1 MASSGNMKVR
11 GVTIEIGG
19 DVSELSKALKNVNSD
34 INKTQ
39 KELKDVE
46 KLLKL
51 DPSNTELLRQKH
63 ELLGKQVA
71 DTKTKL
77 ETLKKTEEE
86 LNKSGV
92 DKHSEQY
99 RALER
104 EIISTEDSLR
114 KLEAAAAASNV
125 TLTKVSQTFGKI
137 SDASGKVAQATK
149 GISTAAGGA
158 LAGIAGLAYK
168 SVQAAD
174 DLSSLSQKTGIA
186 TDELQKMKYASD
198 LVDVSVDDITK
209 AFSKMKKNMD
219 STSKD
224 VVAAFDKIGVSTRDS
239 LTGELRNTTDVF
251 YEVLQGLSGISN
263 ETERDIVAMQL
274 FGKSADELAG
284 IIDDGG
290 ASLKALGEEAEQ
302 LGLIMDEQTLGSLN
316 DVNDSIDKLKAKA
329 NGELAQA
336 GAKAM
341 EALMPVFEKVLD
353 AMSKALDFI
362 GSLNEDQ
369 IKMIATLLAVTA
381 GISPVAK
388 GISNVTGLISKLT
401 GAGGAVP
408 KAIEICGK
416 LTGTVLPKVVSALKV
431 FPGLGLTAAIIA
443 LVALIATKGDDAQ
456 KIINNACDFIKGL
469 LDKLFNWLNDHGL
482 TTLAAFIKS
491 VKDFIGDV
499 QKVLSGIIDFIRGV
513 FTGDWQRAWKGIVD
527 IFSGIFGGIK
537 DLIKAP
543 INAVIGAINK
553 VIGGFN
559 KLRSV
564 AGKSQVSTIPLLAGG
579 GIVSRGSAIVG
590 DAGPELLTMMGG
602 RAVVQPLTS
611 STTNN
616 TNTNLGGV
624 TINVY
629 GAAGQNV
636 RELAEI
642 VMDEM
647 QAATDRKAAVFG

>member
-1 MASSGNMKVR
+1 MASSGGMKVR

-19 DVSELSKALKNVNSD
+19 DVSELSKALKGVNSD
-34 INKTQ
+34 ISKTQ

-77 ETLKKTEEE
+77 ETLKKAEEE
-86 LNKSGV
+86 LNKNGV
-92 DKHSEQY
+92 DKHSDQY

-104 EIISTEDSLR
+104 EIVSTEHSLR
-114 KLEAAAAASNV
+114 ELEAAAAASNV

-174 DLSSLSQKTGIA
+174 DLNTLAKQTGISTA
-186 TDELQKMKYASD
+186 ELQKMQYASD
-198 LVDVSVDDITK
+198 LIDVSVDSITG
-209 AFSKMKKNMD
+209 AMTKMKKNMA

-224 VVAAFDKIGVSTRDS
+224 TQAAFQKIGVSVQDSNGQLRDA
-239 LTGELRNTTDVF
+239 TTVF
-251 YEVLQGLSGISN
+251 YEVLEGLSHVAN
-263 ETERDIVAMQL
+263 ETERDTLAMQL
-274 FGKSADELAG
+274 FGRSADELAG
-284 IIDDGG
+284 IVDDGG
-290 ASLKALGEEAEQ
+290 AALRELGLEAEQ
-302 LGLIMDEQTLGSLN
+302 LGLIMDQQTLDSLN
-316 DVNDSIDKLKAKA
+316 NVNDAVDKLKAKA
-329 NGELAQA
+329 NGELAQS

-353 AMSKALDFI
+353 AMSKALDYI
-362 GSLNEDQ
+362 GSLDEDQ
-369 IKMIATLLAVTA
+369 IKMLATLLAVTA
-381 GISPVAK
+381 AISPVAK

-401 GAGGAVP
+401 GEGGAVP

-443 LVALIATKGDDAQ
+443 LVALIATKGDEIQ
-456 KIINNACDFIKGL
+456 KYINKACDFIKGL

-482 TTLAAFIKS
+482 TTLAAFVKS
-491 VKDFIGDV
+491 IKDFIGDI
-499 QKVLSGIIDFIRGV
+499 QKVLGGIIDFIRGV
-513 FTGDWQRAWKGIVD
+513 FTGNWQRAWQGIVN

-543 INAVIGAINK
+543 INGVIGAINK

-564 AGKSQVSTIPLLAGG
+564 AGKSQVSTIPLLARG
-579 GIVSRGSAIVG
+579 GIVSSGSAIVG

-636 RELAEI
+636 RELADI
-642 VMDEM
+642 IMDEM

>member
-1 MASSGNMKVR
+1 MASSGGMKVR

-19 DVSELSKALKNVNSD
+19 DVSELSKALKGVNSD
-34 INKTQ
+34 ISKTQ

-77 ETLKKTEEE
+77 ETLKKAEEE
-86 LNKSGV
+86 LNKNGV
-92 DKHSEQY
+92 DKHSDQY

-104 EIISTEDSLR
+104 EIVSTEHSLR
-114 KLEAAAAASNV
+114 ELEAAAAASNV

-174 DLSSLSQKTGIA
+174 DLNTLAKQTGLSTA
-186 TDELQKMKYASD
+186 ELQKMQYASD
-198 LVDVSVDDITK
+198 LIDVSVDSITG
-209 AFSKMKKNMD
+209 AMTKMKKNMT

-224 VVAAFDKIGVSTRDS
+224 TQAAFQRIGVSVTESNGQLRDS
-239 LTGELRNTTDVF
+239 TTVF
-251 YEVLQGLSGISN
+251 YEVLEGLSHVAN
-263 ETERDIVAMQL
+263 ETERDTLAMQL
-274 FGKSADELAG
+274 FGRSADELAG
-284 IIDDGG
+284 IVDDGG
-290 ASLKALGEEAEQ
+290 AALRELGLEAEQ
-302 LGLIMDEQTLGSLN
+302 LGLIMDQQTLDSLN
-316 DVNDSIDKLKAKA
+316 NVNDSIDKLKAKA

-353 AMSKALDFI
+353 AMSKALDYI
-362 GSLNEDQ
+362 GSLDADQ
-369 IKMIATLLAVTA
+369 IKMLATLLSVTA
-381 GISPVAK
+381 AISPVAK

-401 GAGGAVP
+401 GEGGAVP

-443 LVALIATKGDDAQ
+443 LVALIATKGDEIQ
-456 KIINNACDFIKGL
+456 KYINKACDFIKGL

-482 TTLAAFIKS
+482 TTLAAFVKS
-491 VKDFIGDV
+491 IKDFIGDV
-499 QKVLSGIIDFIRGV
+499 QKVLILLFKTALQILRLTIGV
-513 FTGDWQRAWKGIVD
+513 CL
-527 IFSGIFGGIK
+527 SSL
-537 DLIKAP
+537 LI
-543 INAVIGAINK
+543 
-553 VIGGFN
+553 
-559 KLRSV
+559 
-564 AGKSQVSTIPLLAGG
+564 
-579 GIVSRGSAIVG
+579 
-590 DAGPELLTMMGG
+590 
-602 RAVVQPLTS
+602 
-611 STTNN
+611 
-616 TNTNLGGV
+616 
-624 TINVY
+624 Y
-629 GAAGQNV
+629 
-636 RELAEI
+636 
-642 VMDEM
+642 
-647 QAATDRKAAVFG
+647 

>member
-1 MASSGNMKVR
+1 MASSGGMKVR

-19 DVSELSKALKNVNSD
+19 DVSELSKALKGVNSD
-34 INKTQ
+34 ISKTQ

-77 ETLKKTEEE
+77 ETLKKAEEE
-86 LNKSGV
+86 LNKNGV
-92 DKHSEQY
+92 DKHSDQY

-104 EIISTEDSLR
+104 EIVSTEHSMR
-114 KLEAAAAASNV
+114 ELEAAAAASNV

-174 DLSSLSQKTGIA
+174 DLNTLAKQTGLSTA
-186 TDELQKMKYASD
+186 ELQKMQYASD
-198 LVDVSVDDITK
+198 LIDVSVDSITGAMTK
-209 AFSKMKKNMD
+209 VKKNMT

-224 VVAAFDKIGVSTRDS
+224 TEAPFQKIGVSVQDSNGQLRDA
-239 LTGELRNTTDVF
+239 TTVF
-251 YEVLQGLSGISN
+251 YEVLEGLSHVAN
-263 ETERDIVAMQL
+263 ETERDTLAMQL
-274 FGKSADELAG
+274 FGRSADELAG
-284 IIDDGG
+284 IVDDGG
-290 ASLKALGEEAEQ
+290 AALRELGLEAEQ
-302 LGLIMDEQTLGSLN
+302 LGLIMDQQTLDSLN
-316 DVNDSIDKLKAKA
+316 NVNDSIDKLKAKA

-353 AMSKALDFI
+353 AMSKALDYI
-362 GSLNEDQ
+362 GSLDADQ
-369 IKMIATLLAVTA
+369 IKMLATLLSVTA
-381 GISPVAK
+381 AISPVAK

-401 GAGGAVP
+401 GEGGAIP
-408 KAIEICGK
+408 KAIEICNK
-416 LTGTVLPKVVSALKV
+416 LSGTVLPKVVSALKV
-431 FPGLGLTAAIIA
+431 FPGLGITAAIIA
-443 LVALIATKGDDAQ
+443 LVALIATKGDEIQ
-456 KIINNACDFIKGL
+456 KYINKACDFIKGL

-482 TTLAAFIKS
+482 TTLAAFVKS
-491 VKDFIGDV
+491 IKDFIGDV

-537 DLIKAP
+537 DLVKAP

-564 AGKSQVSTIPLLAGG
+564 AGKSQVSTIPLLARG
-579 GIVSRGSAIVG
+579 GIMSSGSAIVG
-590 DAGPELLTMMGG
+590 DDGPELLTMMGG

-636 RELAEI
+636 RELADI
-642 VMDEM
+642 IMDEM

>member
-1 MASSGNMKVR
+1 MASSGGMKVR

-19 DVSELSKALKNVNSD
+19 DVTELSKALKGVNSD
-34 INKTQ
+34 ISKTQ

-77 ETLKKTEEE
+77 ETLRKTEEE
-86 LNKSGV
+86 LNKTGV

-174 DLSSLSQKTGIA
+174 DLNTLAKQTGISTA
-186 TDELQKMKYASD
+186 ELQKMQYASD
-198 LVDVSVDDITK
+198 LIDVSVDSITG
-209 AFSKMKKNMD
+209 AMTKMKKNMA

-224 VVAAFDKIGVSTRDS
+224 TQAAFQKIGVSAQDSNGQLRDATS
-239 LTGELRNTTDVF
+239 VF
-251 YEVLQGLSGISN
+251 YEVLEGLSHVAN
-263 ETERDIVAMQL
+263 ETERDTLAMQL
-274 FGKSADELAG
+274 FGRSADELAG
-284 IIDDGG
+284 IVDDGG
-290 ASLKALGEEAEQ
+290 AALRELGLEAEQ
-302 LGLIMDEQTLGSLN
+302 LGLIMDQQTLDSLN
-316 DVNDSIDKLKAKA
+316 NVNDAVDKLKAKA
-329 NGELAQA
+329 NGELAQS

-353 AMSKALDFI
+353 AMSKALNYI
-362 GSLNEDQ
+362 GSLDADQ
-369 IKMIATLLAVTA
+369 IKMLATLLSVTA
-381 GISPVAK
+381 AISPVAK

-443 LVALIATKGDDAQ
+443 LVALIATKGDEIQ
-456 KIINNACDFIKGL
+456 KYINKACDFIKGL

-482 TTLAAFIKS
+482 TTLAAFVKS
-491 VKDFIGDV
+491 IKDFIGDV

-537 DLIKAP
+537 DLVKAP

-564 AGKSQVSTIPLLAGG
+564 AGKSQVSTIPLLARG
-579 GIVSRGSAIVG
+579 GIVSSGSAIVG

-636 RELAEI
+636 RELADI
-642 VMDEM
+642 IMDEM

>member
-1 MASSGNMKVR
+1 MASSGGMKVR

-19 DVSELSKALKNVNSD
+19 DVSELSKALKGVNSD
-34 INKTQ
+34 ISKTQ

-77 ETLKKTEEE
+77 ETLKKAEEE
-86 LNKSGV
+86 LNKNGV
-92 DKHSEQY
+92 DKHSDQY

-104 EIISTEDSLR
+104 EIVSTEHSLR
-114 KLEAAAAASNV
+114 ELEAAAAASNV

-168 SVQAAD
+168 SAQAAD
-174 DLSSLSQKTGIA
+174 DLNTLAKQTGLSTA
-186 TDELQKMKYASD
+186 ELQKMQYASD
-198 LVDVSVDDITK
+198 LIDVSVDSITG
-209 AFSKMKKNMD
+209 AMTKMKKNMT

-224 VVAAFDKIGVSTRDS
+224 TQAAFQRIGVSVTESNGQLRDS
-239 LTGELRNTTDVF
+239 TTVF
-251 YEVLQGLSGISN
+251 YEVLEGLSHVAN
-263 ETERDIVAMQL
+263 ETERDTLAMQL
-274 FGKSADELAG
+274 FGRSADELAG
-284 IIDDGG
+284 IVDDGG
-290 ASLKALGEEAEQ
+290 AALRELGLEAEQ
-302 LGLIMDEQTLGSLN
+302 LGLIMDQQTLDSLN
-316 DVNDSIDKLKAKA
+316 NVNDSIDKLKAKA

-353 AMSKALDFI
+353 AMSKALDYI
-362 GSLNEDQ
+362 GSLDADQ
-369 IKMIATLLAVTA
+369 IKMLATLLSVTA
-381 GISPVAK
+381 AISPVAK

-401 GAGGAVP
+401 GEGGAVP
-408 KAIEICGK
+408 KAIEICNK
-416 LTGTVLPKVVSALKV
+416 LSGTVLPKVVSALKV
-431 FPGLGLTAAIIA
+431 FPGLGITAAIIA
-443 LVALIATKGDDAQ
+443 LVALIATKGDEIQ
-456 KIINNACDFIKGL
+456 KFINKACDFIKGL

-482 TTLAAFIKS
+482 TTLAAFVKS
-491 VKDFIGDV
+491 IKDFIGDI
-499 QKVLSGIIDFIRGV
+499 QKVLNGIIDFIRGV
-513 FTGDWQRAWKGIVD
+513 FTGDWQRAWKGIVE

-537 DLIKAP
+537 DLVKAP

-564 AGKSQVSTIPLLAGG
+564 AGKSQVSTIPLLARG
-579 GIVSRGSAIVG
+579 GIVSSGSAIVG

-636 RELAEI
+636 RELADI
-642 VMDEM
+642 IMDEM

>member
-1 MASSGNMKVR
+1 MASSGGMKVR

-19 DVSELSKALKNVNSD
+19 DVSELSKALKGVNSD
-34 INKTQ
+34 ISKTQ

-77 ETLKKTEEE
+77 ETLKKAEEE
-86 LNKSGV
+86 LNKNGV
-92 DKHSEQY
+92 DKHSDQY

-104 EIISTEDSLR
+104 EIVSTEHSLR
-114 KLEAAAAASNV
+114 ELEAAAAASNV

-174 DLSSLSQKTGIA
+174 DLNTLAKQTGISTA
-186 TDELQKMKYASD
+186 ELQKMQYASD
-198 LVDVSVDDITK
+198 LIDVSVDSITG
-209 AFSKMKKNMD
+209 AMTKMKKNMA

-224 VVAAFDKIGVSTRDS
+224 TQAAFQRIGVSVQDSNGQLRDA
-239 LTGELRNTTDVF
+239 TTVF
-251 YEVLQGLSGISN
+251 YEVLEGLSHVAN
-263 ETERDIVAMQL
+263 ETERDTLAMQL
-274 FGKSADELAG
+274 FGRSADELAG
-284 IIDDGG
+284 IVDDGG
-290 ASLKALGEEAEQ
+290 AALRELGLEAEQ
-302 LGLIMDEQTLGSLN
+302 LGLIMDQQTLDSLN
-316 DVNDSIDKLKAKA
+316 NVNDAVDKLKAKA
-329 NGELAQA
+329 NGELAQS

-353 AMSKALDFI
+353 AMSKALDYI
-362 GSLNEDQ
+362 GSLDEDQ
-369 IKMIATLLAVTA
+369 IKMLATLLAVTA
-381 GISPVAK
+381 AISPVAK

-401 GAGGAVP
+401 GEGGAVP

-443 LVALIATKGDDAQ
+443 LVALIATKGDEIQ
-456 KIINNACDFIKGL
+456 KYINKACDFIKGL

-482 TTLAAFIKS
+482 TTLAAFVKS
-491 VKDFIGDV
+491 IKDFIGDV

-537 DLIKAP
+537 DLVKAP

-564 AGKSQVSTIPLLAGG
+564 AGKSQVSTIPLLARG
-579 GIVSRGSAIVG
+579 GIVSSGSAIVG
-590 DAGPELLTMMGG
+590 DDGPELLTMMGG

-636 RELAEI
+636 RELADI
-642 VMDEM
+642 IMDEM

>member
-1 MASSGNMKVR
+1 MASSGGMKVR

-19 DVSELSKALKNVNSD
+19 DVSELSKALKGVNSD
-34 INKTQ
+34 ISKTQ

-77 ETLKKTEEE
+77 ETLRKTEEE
-86 LNKSGV
+86 LNKTGV

-114 KLEAAAAASNV
+114 KLEAASAASNV

-174 DLSSLSQKTGIA
+174 DLNTLAKQTGISTA
-186 TDELQKMKYASD
+186 ELQKMQYASD
-198 LVDVSVDDITK
+198 LIDVSVDSITG
-209 AFSKMKKNMD
+209 AMTKMKKNMA

-224 VVAAFDKIGVSTRDS
+224 TQAAFQRIGVSVQDSNGQLRDA
-239 LTGELRNTTDVF
+239 TTVF
-251 YEVLQGLSGISN
+251 YEVLEGLSHVAN
-263 ETERDIVAMQL
+263 ETERDTLAMQL
-274 FGKSADELAG
+274 FGRSADELAG
-284 IIDDGG
+284 IVDDGG
-290 ASLKALGEEAEQ
+290 AALRELGLEAEQ
-302 LGLIMDEQTLGSLN
+302 LGLIMDQQTLDSLN
-316 DVNDSIDKLKAKA
+316 NVNDAVDKLKAKA

-353 AMSKALDFI
+353 AMSKALDYI
-362 GSLNEDQ
+362 GSLDEDQ
-369 IKMIATLLAVTA
+369 IKMLATLLAVTA
-381 GISPVAK
+381 AISPVAK

-401 GAGGAVP
+401 GEGGAVP

-431 FPGLGLTAAIIA
+431 FPGLGITAAIIA
-443 LVALIATKGDDAQ
+443 LVALIATKGDEIQ
-456 KIINNACDFIKGL
+456 KYINKACDFIKGL

-482 TTLAAFIKS
+482 TTLAAFVKS
-491 VKDFIGDV
+491 IKDFIGDI
-499 QKVLSGIIDFIRGV
+499 QKVLGGIIDFIRGV
-513 FTGDWQRAWKGIVD
+513 FTGNWQRAWQGIVN

-543 INAVIGAINK
+543 INGVIGAINK

-564 AGKSQVSTIPLLAGG
+564 AGKSQVSTIPLLARG
-579 GIVSRGSAIVG
+579 GIVSSGSAIVG

-636 RELAEI
+636 RELADI
-642 VMDEM
+642 IMDEM

>member
-1 MASSGNMKVR
+1 MASSGGMKVR

-19 DVSELSKALKNVNSD
+19 DVTELSKALKGVNSD
-34 INKTQ
+34 ISKTQ

-77 ETLKKTEEE
+77 ETLRKTEEE
-86 LNKSGV
+86 LNKTGV

-174 DLSSLSQKTGIA
+174 DLNTLAKQTGISTA
-186 TDELQKMKYASD
+186 ELQKMQYASD
-198 LVDVSVDDITK
+198 LIDVSVDSITG
-209 AFSKMKKNMD
+209 AMTKMKKNMA

-224 VVAAFDKIGVSTRDS
+224 TQAAFQRIGVSVQDSNGQLRDA
-239 LTGELRNTTDVF
+239 TTVF
-251 YEVLQGLSGISN
+251 YEVLEGLSHVAN
-263 ETERDIVAMQL
+263 ETERDTLAMQL
-274 FGKSADELAG
+274 FGRSADELAG
-284 IIDDGG
+284 IVDDGG
-290 ASLKALGEEAEQ
+290 AALRELGLEAEQ
-302 LGLIMDEQTLGSLN
+302 LGLIMDQQTLDSLN
-316 DVNDSIDKLKAKA
+316 NVNDAVDKLKAKA

-353 AMSKALDFI
+353 AMSKALDYI
-362 GSLNEDQ
+362 GSLDEDQ
-369 IKMIATLLAVTA
+369 IKMLATLLAVTA
-381 GISPVAK
+381 AISPVAK

-443 LVALIATKGDDAQ
+443 LVALIATKGDESQ
-456 KIINNACDFIKGL
+456 KYINKACDFIKGL

-482 TTLAAFIKS
+482 TTLAAFVKS
-491 VKDFIGDV
+491 IKDFIGDI
-499 QKVLSGIIDFIRGV
+499 QKVLGGIIDFIRGV
-513 FTGDWQRAWKGIVD
+513 FTGNWQRAWQGIVN

-543 INAVIGAINK
+543 INGVIGAINK

-564 AGKSQVSTIPLLAGG
+564 AGKSQVSTIPLLARG
-579 GIVSRGSAIVG
+579 GIVSSGSAIVG

-616 TNTNLGGV
+616 TNTNVGGV

-636 RELAEI
+636 RELADI
-642 VMDEM
+642 IMDEM
-647 QAATDRKAAVFG
+647 QAATDRQAAVVG